1 MTTKVTRIVDAVD
14 ALSER
19 VGRFASWLVLAV
31 VLLGAWN
38 AVARYV
44 SRFTELQISSN
55 AYLELQWYLFSAI
68 FLLGGAYTLKRDEH
82 VRVDVVH
89 ANMHP
94 RRRAKIDIAGT
105 ILFLIPFC
113 VFVLWTSWY
122 PVVNSWKIL
131 ERSPDP
137 GGLVRYPVKT
147 LIPVAFVLLLL
158 QAIALLIRRIRFLR
172 ESSHD

>member
-1 MTTKVTRIVDAVD
+1 MTTKTTRIVDAVD